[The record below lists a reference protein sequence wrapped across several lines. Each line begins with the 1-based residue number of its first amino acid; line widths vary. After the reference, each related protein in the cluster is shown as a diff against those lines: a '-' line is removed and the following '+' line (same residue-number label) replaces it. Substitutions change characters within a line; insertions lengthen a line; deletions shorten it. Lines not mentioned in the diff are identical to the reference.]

1 MVEDN
6 FARAVAG
13 AIEETRRQWRDF
25 RAELTSRYGEDEAAL
40 MTCALTHDDPMN
52 DCRGRDRVPIL
63 VGVLAGV
70 VVLGV
75 VAATLLRVRRRRR
88 G

>member
-1 MVEDN
+1 M
-6 FARAVAG
+6 
-13 AIEETRRQWRDF
+13 
-25 RAELTSRYGEDEAAL
+25 
-40 MTCALTHDDPMN
+40 THDDPMN

-75 VAATLLRVRRRRR
+75 GAATLLRVRRRRR

>member
-1 MVEDN
+1 
-6 FARAVAG
+6 
-13 AIEETRRQWRDF
+13 
-25 RAELTSRYGEDEAAL
+25 

-52 DCRGRDRVPIL
+52 DCRGPDRVPIL

-70 VVLGV
+70 VVLGA
-75 VAATLLRVRRRRR
+75 VAVTLLRVRRRLR